1 MENEPPSY
9 DETTQNTTQNE
20 ASGDE
25 KIKVW
30 KFDLSLTF
38 MKSIGGIFNVVLIG
52 FSLICCIALGAAKR
66 VDCYAAYTSA
76 YGFYNFAFGSCILT
90 YILRYIIYIFNLN
103 TRLLWVFPWL
113 IWNPAVSLFF
123 AVTFFISSI
132 AVVANECGKNLGGYK
147 AAAAF
152 GFITFF
158 IMGAELAYNVYL
170 LRRDHPPTEN
180 TVLLFVGVERKPP
193 GNAPVYD
200 QDNATSDSPEES
212 KY

>member
-9 DETTQNTTQNE
+9 DETNQNATNQ
-20 ASGDE
+20 ASEDE

-30 KFDLSLTF
+30 KCDLSLTF
-38 MKSIGGIFNVVLIG
+38 IKSIGGIFNVVLVV
-52 FSLICCIALGAAKR
+52 FSLLCLIVLGAAKR
-66 VDCYAAYTSA
+66 VDCFAAHTSS
-76 YGFYNFAFGSCILT
+76 YGFYNFAFASCLLT
-90 YILRYIIYIFNLN
+90 YMVRYVIYIFNLN

-113 IWNPAVSLFF
+113 VWNPAVSLFF
-123 AVTFFISSI
+123 AVLFFISSI
-132 AVVANECGKNLGGYK
+132 AVVANECGKKFGGYK

-158 IMGAELAYNVYL
+158 IMAAELAYNIYL
-170 LRRDHPPTEN
+170 LRRDHAPTEN
-180 TVLLFVGVERKPP
+180 RLLLFIGVEKKPP

-200 QDNATSDSPEES
+200 QDNTTSDSPEES